1 MPQDRDLVAGIARL
15 TNLLNRRLAPVLE
28 GAGVS
33 PQQWGVL
40 SVIGEA
46 EGPMTLAAVAR
57 ELAVT
62 KQNMTGM
69 IDRLEQLGL
78 VERLTDPSDLR
89 SSRVQLTRR
98 GRTVISRAA
107 PEYQEWLRSLATER
121 DLRAI
126 TRAVNQLISRL
137 EES

>member
-1 MPQDRDLVAGIARL
+1 MPAERDLVAGVGYLA
-15 TNLLNRRLAPVLE
+15 NLLNRRLAPVLE
-28 GAGVS
+28 KSNVT

-40 SVIGEA
+40 STIAAADE
-46 EGPMTLAAVAR
+46 PLTLAAVAR
-57 ELAVT
+57 RLAVT

-78 VERLTDPSDLR
+78 VERIEDAADLR

-98 GRTVISRAA
+98 GRALLEKIRPA
-107 PEYQEWLRSLATER
+107 YDEWLRSVGNDQLV
-121 DLRAI
+121 RAI
-126 TRAVNQLISRL
+126 NRLIVRL

>member
-15 TNLLNRRLAPVLE
+15 VNLLNRRLAPVVE
-28 GAGVS
+28 EAGIT
-33 PQQWGVL
+33 PQQWGVI

-46 EGPMTLAAVAR
+46 EEPMTLAAVAR

-69 IDRLEQLGL
+69 MVRLEQLGL
-78 VERLTDPSDLR
+78 VERIADPSDLR

-98 GRTVISRAA
+98 GRTVVNKVTPA
-107 PEYQEWLRSLATER
+107 YLEWLRSLATER
-121 DLRAI
+121 DLRAL